1 MEKNLIVDTKLG
13 KVRGYRTRGVLKF
26 KGVPYAEPPI
36 GGLRFSPPALKEPWE
51 GILDATEYGPIAPQ
65 PPSVLL
71 AMFGGKAKQSEEE
84 CLTVNIW
91 RPETDQ
97 KNLPVM
103 VWIHG
108 GAFVTGSGADLDGAR
123 LALRGNV
130 VIVSLNYR
138 LGVLGF
144 FYIPGKTANVGL
156 LDQVAALKWV
166 KENIEAFG
174 GDPKNVT
181 IFGESAG
188 SVSVCTLMAMPSA
201 KGLFHRVIAQSGAC
215 HPMFYSNS
223 RRKEA
228 SDQVQSKLNIKEG
241 DIDALRKVSVEELI
255 KADPT
260 NKAIQSG
267 STFASDAPTLGPVID
282 EETLPEH
289 PLTTMRKGYAKEIE
303 LLIGTNQDE
312 IKLWSALNPKAP
324 KVDESK
330 LLRSTT
336 NLMRALGQDEI
347 KAEQLINTYRKTREG
362 KEPTEPQDI
371 MDAYLTDFAFR
382 IPSVRLAEVQSAIQP
397 NTYMYLF
404 NWKLQMPGGIKGAI
418 HALELPFVFGLL
430 SEKPI
435 GIFPGKNEETEAISN
450 KMMDSWIS
458 FAQTGNPNHKDIPK
472 WPSYNGGKRSTM
484 LFGKEIKLVNGPL
497 DEERAAWDG
506 IL

>member
-1 MEKNLIVDTKLG
+1 MEKNIIIDTKLG
-13 KVRGYRTRGVLKF
+13 KVRGYRARGVLKF
-26 KGVPYAEPPI
+26 KGIPYAASPI
-36 GGLRFSPPALKEPWE
+36 GGLRFSPPASRQAWDDV
-51 GILDATEYGPIAPQ
+51 LDATEFGPIAPQ

-71 AMFGGKAKQSEEE
+71 AMFGGKAKQSESD
-84 CLTVNIW
+84 CLTVNVW
-91 RPETDQ
+91 RPETDE

-138 LGVLGF
+138 LGILGF

-215 HPMFYSNS
+215 HPMFYHNL

-228 SDQVQSKLNIKEG
+228 SDQVLSKLNIREG
-241 DIDALRKVSVEELI
+241 DIDALRKVPIDELI

-260 NKAIQSG
+260 IKAIQSG
-267 STFASDAPTLGPVID
+267 STFASDAPTVGPVID
-282 EETLPEH
+282 EKTLPEH
-289 PLTTMRKGYAKEIE
+289 PLTAMRNGFAKEIE

-312 IKLWSALNPKAP
+312 IKLWTALNPNAP
-324 KVDESK
+324 KIDKSK
-330 LLRSTT
+330 LLKRTT
-336 NLMRALGQDEI
+336 NLMKALGQDEQ
-347 KAEQLINTYRKTREG
+347 KAEQLIKTYQHARKD
-362 KEPTEPQDI
+362 KEPIEPQEI
-371 MDAYLTDFAFR
+371 VDAYLTDFAFR
-382 IPSVRLAEVQSAIQP
+382 IPSI
-397 NTYMYLF
+397 
-404 NWKLQMPGGIKGAI
+404 
-418 HALELPFVFGLL
+418 
-430 SEKPI
+430 
-435 GIFPGKNEETEAISN
+435 
-450 KMMDSWIS
+450 
-458 FAQTGNPNHKDIPK
+458 
-472 WPSYNGGKRSTM
+472 
-484 LFGKEIKLVNGPL
+484 
-497 DEERAAWDG
+497 
-506 IL
+506 

>member
-1 MEKNLIVDTKLG
+1 MEKNIVVDTKLG

-26 KGVPYAEPPI
+26 KGIPYAAPPV
-36 GGLRFSPPALKEPWE
+36 GELRFSPPAPKEPWN

-71 AMFGGKAKQSEEE
+71 AMFGGKVKQSEDD
-84 CLTVNIW
+84 CLTVNVW
-91 RPETDQ
+91 RSETDQ
-97 KNLPVM
+97 DNLPVM

-130 VIVSLNYR
+130 VIVSVNYR

-144 FYIPGKTANVGL
+144 FYMPGKTANVGL

-166 KENIEAFG
+166 RDNIKAFG
-174 GDPKNVT
+174 GDPSNVT

-223 RRKEA
+223 RRKNA
-228 SDQVQSKLNIKEG
+228 SDQVLSNLNIKEG
-241 DIDALRKVSVEELI
+241 DIEALRKVPVDTLI

-267 STFASDAPTLGPVID
+267 STFASDAPTLGPVVD
-282 EETLPEH
+282 GSTLPEH
-289 PLTTMRKGYAKEIE
+289 PLKALNKGYAKDIE

-312 IKLWSALNPKAP
+312 VKLWSAFSPNAP

-330 LLRSTT
+330 MLKRTT
-336 NLMRALGQDEI
+336 NLMRSLGQDEK
-347 KAEQLINTYRKTREG
+347 KAKQFINTYQQARDG
-362 KEPTEPQDI
+362 KESTEPQDI
-371 MDAYLTDFAFR
+371 VDAYLTDFAFR
-382 IPSVRLAEVQSAIQP
+382 IPSIRLAEVQHVQQP
-397 NTYMYLF
+397 KTYMYLF
-404 NWKLQMPGGIKGAI
+404 TWKVKLPGGIKGAV

-430 SEKPI
+430 SKKAI
-435 GIFPGKNEETEAISN
+435 GIFPSKSEETEAIST
-450 KMMDSWIS
+450 KMMDSWTL
-458 FAQTGNPNHKDIPK
+458 FARSGNPNHNEIPE
-472 WPSYNGGKRSTM
+472 WPTYNSEKRSTM
-484 LFGKEIKLVNGPL
+484 LFGKEIKVVNGPL
-497 DEERAAWDG
+497 DQERAAWEG

>member
-1 MEKNLIVDTKLG
+1 MVKNIIIDTKLG
-13 KVRGYRTRGVLKF
+13 KVRGYSTRGVLKF
-26 KGVPYAEPPI
+26 KGIPYTAPPV
-36 GGLRFSPPALKEPWE
+36 GELRFSPPTPKEQWSE
-51 GILDATEYGPIAPQ
+51 VLDATEYGPTAPQ

-71 AMFGGKAKQSEEE
+71 AMFGGKRKQSEAD
-84 CLTVNIW
+84 CLTVNVW
-91 RPETDQ
+91 RPEADQ
-97 KNLPVM
+97 DNLPVM

-130 VIVSLNYR
+130 VIVSVNYR

-156 LDQVAALKWV
+156 LDKVAALKWV
-166 KENIEAFG
+166 KDNIKAFG
-174 GDPKNVT
+174 GDPNNVT

-201 KGLFHRVIAQSGAC
+201 KDLFQRVIAQSGAC

-223 RRKEA
+223 SRKKA

-241 DIDALRKVSVEELI
+241 DIDALRKVPVDELI

-267 STFASDAPTLGPVID
+267 STFASDAPTIGPVID
-282 EETLPEH
+282 EKTLPEH
-289 PLTTMRKGYAKEIE
+289 PLNAIRKGYAKDIE

-312 IKLWSALNPKAP
+312 IKLWTALNPNAP

-330 LLRSTT
+330 MLKSMT
-336 NLMRALGQDEI
+336 NLMRALGQDEN
-347 KAEQLINTYRKTREG
+347 KAKQMINIYQQARDG
-362 KEPTEPQDI
+362 KESTEPQDI
-371 MDAYLTDFAFR
+371 VDAYLTDYAFR
-382 IPSVRLAEVQSAIQP
+382 IPSIRLAEIQRAHQP

-404 NWKLQMPGGIKGAI
+404 TWKLQMTRGIAGAI

-430 SEKPI
+430 SEKAI
-435 GIFPGKNEETEAISN
+435 GIFPSKSEETEMIST

-458 FAQTGNPNHKDIPK
+458 FARTGNPNHNGIPE
-472 WPSYNGGKRSTM
+472 WPSYEFGKRSTM
-484 LFGKEIKLVNGPL
+484 LFGKEIKVADGPL

>member
-1 MEKNLIVDTKLG
+1 ESD
-13 KVRGYRTRGVLKF
+13 
-26 KGVPYAEPPI
+26 
-36 GGLRFSPPALKEPWE
+36 
-51 GILDATEYGPIAPQ
+51 
-65 PPSVLL
+65 
-71 AMFGGKAKQSEEE
+71 
-84 CLTVNIW
+84 CLTVNVW
-91 RPETDQ
+91 RPETDE

-138 LGVLGF
+138 LGILGF

-215 HPMFYSNS
+215 HPMFYHNL

-228 SDQVQSKLNIKEG
+228 SDQVLSKLNIKEG
-241 DIDALRKVSVEELI
+241 DIDALRKVPIDELI

-260 NKAIQSG
+260 IKAIQSG
-267 STFASDAPTLGPVID
+267 STFASDAPTVGPVID
-282 EETLPEH
+282 EKTLPEH
-289 PLTTMRKGYAKEIE
+289 PLTAMRNGFAKEIE

-312 IKLWSALNPKAP
+312 IKLWTALNPNAP
-324 KVDESK
+324 KIDKSK
-330 LLRSTT
+330 LLKRTT
-336 NLMRALGQDEI
+336 NLMKALGQDEQ
-347 KAEQLINTYRKTREG
+347 KAEQLIKTYQHARKD
-362 KEPTEPQDI
+362 KEPIEPQDI
-371 MDAYLTDFAFR
+371 VDAYLTDFAFR
-382 IPSVRLAEVQSAIQP
+382 IPSIRLAEVQSALQP

-404 NWKLQMPGGIKGAI
+404 NWKLKMPGGVEGAI

-430 SEKPI
+430 SEKAI
-435 GIFPGKNEETEAISN
+435 GIFPSKSEETEAIST
-450 KMMDSWIS
+450 KMMDSWTS
-458 FAQTGNPNHKDIPK
+458 FASTGNPNHKNISE
-472 WPSYNGGKRSTM
+472 WSSYSVGKRSTM
-484 LFGKEIKLVNGPL
+484 LFGKEIKVVNGPL
-497 DEERAAWDG
+497 DDERASWDG

>member
-1 MEKNLIVDTKLG
+1 MEKNIIVDTNLG
-13 KVRGYRTRGVLKF
+13 KVRGYRARGVFKF
-26 KGVPYAEPPI
+26 KGIPYAASPVGE
-36 GGLRFSPPALKEPWE
+36 LRFSPPAPRQPWDE
-51 GILDATEYGPIAPQ
+51 VLDATEFGPIAPQ

-71 AMFGGKAKQSEEE
+71 AMFGGKAKQSEAD
-84 CLTVNIW
+84 CLTVNVW
-91 RPETDQ
+91 SPETDQ

-103 VWIHG
+103 VWVHG

-156 LDQVAALKWV
+156 LDQIAALKWV

-215 HPMFYSNS
+215 HPMFYHNL

-228 SDQVQSKLNIKEG
+228 SDQVQSKLKIKEG
-241 DIDALRKVSVEELI
+241 DIDALRKVTIDELI

-267 STFASDAPTLGPVID
+267 STFASDAPTVGPVID
-282 EETLPEH
+282 EKTLPEH
-289 PLTTMRKGYAKEIE
+289 PLTAMRNGSAKEIE

-312 IKLWSALNPKAP
+312 IKLWTALNPNAP

-330 LLRSTT
+330 LLKSTI
-336 NLMRALGQDEI
+336 NLMKALGQDED
-347 KAEQLINTYRKTREG
+347 KAEQMIKTYQQARKG
-362 KEPTEPQDI
+362 KEPIEPQDI
-371 MDAYLTDFAFR
+371 VDAYLTDFAFR
-382 IPSVRLAEVQSAIQP
+382 IPSIRLAEVQSDLQP

-404 NWKLQMPGGIKGAI
+404 NWKLKMPGGIQGAI
-418 HALELPFVFGLL
+418 HAIELPFVFGLL
-430 SEKPI
+430 SEKAI
-435 GIFPGKNEETEAISN
+435 GIFPSKSEETEAIST
-450 KMMDSWIS
+450 KMMDSWTF
-458 FAQTGNPNHKDIPK
+458 FARTGNPNHKSIPE
-472 WPSYNGGKRSTM
+472 WPSYSLEKRSTM
-484 LFGKEIKLVNGPL
+484 LFGKEIKVVNGPL
-497 DEERAAWDG
+497 DDERSAWDG